1 MAPLSERNG
10 ASAVQVIPEYI
21 LSCPSPLG
29 YIIVQKGRAGQAI
42 YDNKC
47 ETQAS
52 FLKID

>member
-10 ASAVQVIPEYI
+10 ASAVQVIPI
-21 LSCPSPLG
+21 CNCPVLPLG

-42 YDNKC
+42 YDNKG
-47 ETQAS
+47 EAQAS